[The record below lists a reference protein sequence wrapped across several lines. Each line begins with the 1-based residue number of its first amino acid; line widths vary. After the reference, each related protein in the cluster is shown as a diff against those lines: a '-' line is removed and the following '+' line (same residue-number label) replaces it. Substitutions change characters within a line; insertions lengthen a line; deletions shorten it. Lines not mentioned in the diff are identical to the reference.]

1 MTMQS
6 PPAPSPASSVPDSA
20 LTREQLYERIRKGSK
35 QEVIL
40 EEMQRL
46 GFWPQD
52 AAQPTVEAQLIRRES
67 ELQGALSKLGDE
79 LRGIEDRDKALKTMR
94 KERMARA
101 RERRE
106 ETRQRLAQGRHA
118 RAVAWHARRQGEL
131 LYVGDGVSGGLNE
144 AHSDSQALAR
154 NALPALDHAGDLAQA
169 MGIGLGELRFLAWHR
184 DVARVSHYQRF
195 TIAKKSGGE
204 RHISAP
210 MPRMKRAQ
218 YWVLDNILAKMPVH
232 EAVHGFLPGRSIL
245 TNAAP
250 HVGQDVV
257 INLDLKDFFPSIGMR
272 RVRGVFRQ
280 LGYSAQVA
288 GVLALVC
295 TEAPADEVELDG
307 NRYFVARGERVLPQG
322 APTSPMLTNLLCR
335 RLDARLAASAARL
348 GFRYTRYADD
358 LTFSA
363 GPEHSR
369 DTGKLLWR
377 VKQIVASEGLT
388 VHPDKQQ
395 VMRRH
400 RQQHVTGIVVNDK
413 LSTDRDTLR
422 RFRAVLHQAER
433 HGPQGL
439 QWNGNTDVIGAL
451 RGYAN
456 FIAMTDPAR
465 GEPYLQRVRALA
477 QKHGGR
483 AAVPAVAVAPVAPI
497 APVAPVAP
505 DTAQRTLPD
514 GHFRKQSAA
523 GQAPWAGWWQPAE
536 VPEPVLEKTAE
547 QIAEEKK
554 ALRDAARAEAAAA
567 AAATAPA
574 TAAPVQPVQSA
585 PATAAAPAAP
595 APASHLAWIFSMMA
609 QALYVVSTFL
619 AGSSP
624 LIWLVTGGVFIGNFL
639 RRKTGWG
646 NFIAAVFVSSAVASL
661 VHYLKN

>member
-1 MTMQS
+1 MQ
-6 PPAPSPASSVPDSA
+6 SPASSSSSIPDSA
-20 LTREQLYERIRKGSK
+20 LTREELYERIRKSSK
-35 QEVIL
+35 QEVVL

-52 AAQPTVEAQLIRRES
+52 AARPTVEEQLIRREG
-67 ELQGALSKLGDE
+67 ELQTALTKLGDE
-79 LRGIEDRDKALKTMR
+79 LRGIEDRDRALKTMR

-106 ETRQRLAQGRHA
+106 ETRQRLSQGRHA
-118 RAVAWHARRQGEL
+118 RAVAWHERRQREL
-131 LYVGDGVSGGLNE
+131 LYVGDGVSGGLND

-184 DVARVSHYQRF
+184 EVSSVSHYQRF
-195 TIAKKSGGE
+195 TMPKKSGGE

-210 MPRMKRAQ
+210 MPRLKRAQ

-232 EAVHGFLPGRSIL
+232 EAAHGFLPGRSIL

-250 HVGQDVV
+250 HVGRDVV

-280 LGYSAQVA
+280 LGYSSQVA
-288 GVLALVC
+288 SLLALVC
-295 TEAPADEVELDG
+295 TEAPTDEVQLDG

-335 RLDARLAASAARL
+335 RLDARLAASAAKL

-369 DTGKLLWR
+369 DTARLLWR

-395 VMRRH
+395 VMRKH

-413 LSTDRDTLR
+413 LSVDRDTLR

-433 HGPQGL
+433 SGPQGL
-439 QWNGNTDVIGAL
+439 QWNGNSDVIGAL

-456 FIAMTDPAR
+456 FIAMTDAAR

-477 QKHGGR
+477 AKHEGSR
-483 AAVPAVAVAPVAPI
+483 ASTTITSTPS
-497 APVAPVAP
+497 
-505 DTAQRTLPD
+505 QRKLAE
-514 GHFRKQSAA
+514 GEFRKQSAA
-523 GQAPWAGWWQPAE
+523 GKAPWPEWWQPAQA
-536 VPEPVLEKTAE
+536 PAPVLEKTAE

-554 ALRDAARAEAAAA
+554 AQREAARPQPARTGLAQ
-567 AAATAPA
+567 ATAR
-574 TAAPVQPVQSA
+574 
-585 PATAAAPAAP
+585 AP
-595 APASHLAWIFSMMA
+595 APAQPAAGQTTQQTAKQALGALSQIGWIASMML
-609 QALYVVSTFL
+609 QALYVVSVFL
-619 AGSSP
+619 SGSSP
-624 LIWLVTGGVFIGNFL
+624 LIWLLTGGVAIGNFVQRKSGWL
-639 RRKTGWG
+639 R
-646 NFIAAVFVSSAVASL
+646 FIVAIFISSALASL
-661 VHYLKN
+661 VHSMKK